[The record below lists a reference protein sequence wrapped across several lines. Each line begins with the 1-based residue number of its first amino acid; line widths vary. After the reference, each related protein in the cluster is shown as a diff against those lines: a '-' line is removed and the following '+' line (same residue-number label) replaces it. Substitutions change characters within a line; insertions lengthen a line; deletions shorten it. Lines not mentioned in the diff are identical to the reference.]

1 MKQFQTIA
9 TGIDVSAAV
18 TQLDG
23 QPELWDL
30 NAGRVRDPASPHR
43 ETSDI
48 WVRYRDPK
56 ELTDSFSFREPHQS
70 VWYPAWRALPAL
82 RSIVFGLAAKVEAVQ
97 IGGILITR
105 MPPDSTVYPHDDRG
119 TWHSTFYNAK
129 VWLPLRAND
138 RCFNFCEDDC
148 VVMAPGEGWT
158 FDNLRTHFVRNAGA
172 TERLC
177 LICCFRSE
185 P

>member
-1 MKQFQTIA
+1 MSEFALLTE
-9 TGIDVSAAV
+9 GIDTSAAL

-23 QPELWDL
+23 QPELWD
-30 NAGRVRDPASPHR
+30 AHRSRVKDPASPHR

-48 WVRYRDPK
+48 WVRYRAPR
-56 ELTDSFSFREPHQS
+56 ELTDPLSFREPHFS

-82 RSIVFGLAAKVEAVQ
+82 RPIVFQLAALVEAVHL
-97 IGGILITR
+97 GGVLITR
-105 MPPDSTVYPHDDRG
+105 MPPGSTVYDHDDKG
-119 TWHSTFYNAK
+119 TWHSTFHNAK

-138 RCFNFCEDDC
+138 LCYNRCEDES
-148 VVMAPGEGWT
+148 VVMLPGEAWT
-158 FDNLRTHFVRNAGA
+158 FDNLRRHRVENRGD
-172 TERLC
+172 TERIC